1 MSIARRGRSI
11 AVIGFLIAG
20 AIGII
25 SSTQTWL
32 TVQRADAAEPI
43 LVPGADA
50 LALLAPLSLAIL
62 AVGAALTLG
71 GVVLRY
77 LFAALALPAGV
88 LLAWWTAEI
97 LIARPVSAVAP
108 TVTETTGLAGASTV
122 ADMIAAIEPSAWPVI
137 ALVGWV
143 VLIAAALFA
152 LITAHRWKS
161 GGRRYR
167 TDAAAHEPQD
177 GPVDAIDSWD
187 DLSRGTDPTR

>member
-1 MSIARRGRSI
+1 M
-11 AVIGFLIAG
+11 L
-20 AIGII
+20 
-25 SSTQTWL
+25 
-32 TVQRADAAEPI
+32 
-43 LVPGADA
+43 
-50 LALLAPLSLAIL
+50 
-62 AVGAALTLG
+62 
-71 GVVLRY
+71 
-77 LFAALALPAGV
+77 
-88 LLAWWTAEI
+88 
-97 LIARPVSAVAP
+97 
-108 TVTETTGLAGASTV
+108 
-122 ADMIAAIEPSAWPVI
+122 AAIEPSAWPVI